1 MRFTSLPPGG
11 IEGGK
16 TSTPVEQSKQLTQRV
31 RELRRNQ
38 TEAEK
43 ILWMKLRNRQV
54 NGVKFR
60 RQQPIGP
67 FIVDFVSLEKK
78 LVIEVDG
85 GQHNLS
91 PTINSDQNRTAYL
104 EEQGFEVLRFWNND
118 VMKNIE
124 SVLERIS
131 EILE

>member
-1 MRFTSLPPGG
+1 M
-11 IEGGK
+11 K
-16 TSTPVEQSKQLTQRV
+16 QSKWLTQRA
-31 RELRRNQ
+31 RELRRDQ

-43 ILWMKLRNRQV
+43 VLWMKLRNRQV

-60 RQQPIGP
+60 RQQPIGS

-91 PTINSDQNRTAYL
+91 PTIDIDQNRTSYL
-104 EEQGFEVLRFWNND
+104 EEQGFQVLRFWNND
-118 VMKNIE
+118 VVKNVE
-124 SVLERIS
+124 GVLERIS